1 MPLGFRIK
9 VQILVNTVKCIKKG
23 HRTDGRIPNV
33 LANIKKTN
41 KQKKQAREGRGHG
54 LTERQGDFPRD
65 SC

>member
-9 VQILVNTVKCIKKG
+9 VQNLVNTVKCIKKG

-41 KQKKQAREGRGHG
+41 KSRPEKV
-54 LTERQGDFPRD
+54 GDMV
-65 SC
+65 